1 MSIKQISEHAW
12 AAHLED
18 GRVFTLSTRGGDS
31 QIPGLL
37 WQNVV
42 NNWETMPYSV
52 AGENVVPFGHDN
64 QLPSKLRDILDANNL
79 APGVLERQ
87 LGLIYGQGLFLYRL
101 NYREGEI
108 VREWVQDRE
117 IENWMNGWDAVT
129 YAKGALSD
137 YLHLKGFFNAC
148 YLQRGSRIGLKPRIA
163 RLEHI
168 PAKNAR
174 LEWVDSRDIRDVR
187 HILVGDFER
196 ACVGTG
202 IRKYP
207 VYDRRDPG
215 RYAASAAYNRTYS
228 FGRDFYSI
236 PQYWGTLRWIIQ
248 GSEIPTIF
256 KYVTDNG
263 LNLAYHVHSPQA
275 YWDAKREM
283 LRRIHPEWAADDAQ
297 IEKEIAKMTG
307 EFLQGLTSVLSG
319 KENAGKFFHTVDV
332 IDPDT
337 GKTVTWQ
344 IDPIDQK
351 IKDFVES
358 QLKIGEASSSA
369 ITSGMGLHPALSNLI
384 INGKLASGSELLY
397 AFKLFLASD
406 TEIPESTVLEPVNQA
421 IAFNFPGKDLRVGFY
436 HRSVHTEEAT
446 SAKDRIKNE

>member
-1 MSIKQISEHAW
+1 MKVEKISQYAY
-12 AAHLED
+12 AAHMDD
-18 GRVFTLSTRGGDS
+18 GRVFTLSTRSGDG
-31 QIPGLL
+31 QIPSLL

-42 NNWETMPYSV
+42 NNWEVMPYSV

-64 QLPSKLRDILDANNL
+64 NLPSRLRDILDDNNL

-101 NYREGEI
+101 AFRNGEI
-108 VREWVQDRE
+108 TREWIQDYE
-117 IENWMNGWDAVT
+117 VEKWLHSWDVVS
-129 YAKGALSD
+129 YAKGALAD
-137 YLHLKGFFNAC
+137 YLHLKGYFNAC
-148 YLQRGSRIGLKPRIA
+148 YLERGFRIGRAPRIA

-174 LEWVDSRDIRDVR
+174 LEWVDTHDLQDVK
-187 HILVGDFER
+187 HIFVGDFER
-196 ACVGTG
+196 ACVDTG
-202 IRKYP
+202 IRAYP
-207 VYDRRDPG
+207 VYDRKDPG
-215 RYAASAAYNRTYS
+215 RYAASASYNRTYS

-236 PQYWGTLRWIIQ
+236 PQYWGTLRWIIR

-256 KYVTDNG
+256 KYVTENG
-263 LNLAYHVHSPQA
+263 LNLAYHIHSPSA
-275 YWDAKREM
+275 YWDQKREV
-283 LRRIHPEWAADDAQ
+283 LRRINPEWAADDAK
-297 IEKEIAKMTG
+297 IEEEIGKMT
-307 EFLQGLTSVLSG
+307 EKFLQNLTSVLSG

-332 IDPDT
+332 TDES
-337 GKTVTWQ
+337 GHEVTWH

-358 QLKIGEASSSA
+358 QLKISEASASA

-397 AFKLFLASD
+397 AFKLFLSSD
-406 TEIPESTVLEPVNQA
+406 TEIPESTVLEPINQA

-436 HRSVHTEEAT
+436 HRSVKTEEAT
-446 SAKDRIKNE
+446 PTADRVKNE

>member
-1 MSIKQISEHAW
+1 M
-12 AAHLED
+12 
-18 GRVFTLSTRGGDS
+18 
-31 QIPGLL
+31 
-37 WQNVV
+37 
-42 NNWETMPYSV
+42 
-52 AGENVVPFGHDN
+52 
-64 QLPSKLRDILDANNL
+64 LDDNNL

-87 LGLIYGQGLFLYRL
+87 LGLIFGQGLYLYRL
-101 NYREGEI
+101 NYRDGEI
-108 VREWVQDRE
+108 VREWLQDRAVE
-117 IENWMNGWDAVT
+117 DWLRSWDAVS

-148 YLQRGSRIGLKPRIA
+148 YLERGSRLGLAPRIA

-174 LEWVDSRDIRDVR
+174 LEWVDSHDIRDVR

-207 VYDRRDPG
+207 VYDRRNPG
-215 RYAASAAYNRTYS
+215 RYAACAAYNRTYS
-228 FGRDFYSI
+228 FGRDFYSV
-236 PQYWGTLRWIIQ
+236 PQFWGTLRWIIR

-283 LRRIHPEWAADDAQ
+283 LRRVHPEWAADDAK
-297 IEKEIAKMTG
+297 IETEIGKMTG
-307 EFLQGLTSVLSG
+307 EFLRSLTAVLSG

-332 IDPDT
+332 MDDDT
-337 GKTVTWQ
+337 GKPVTWH

-436 HRSVHTEEAT
+436 HRAVHTEEAT

>member
-1 MSIKQISEHAW
+1 MTTVEKISDHAY
-12 AAHLED
+12 AAHLSD
-18 GRVFTLSTRGGDS
+18 GRVFTLATRGDDGMDFMPWRYS
-31 QIPGLL
+31 EH
-37 WQNVV
+37 
-42 NNWETMPYSV
+42 NWETMPFAV
-52 AGENVVPFGHDN
+52 RGEQVVPFGHDN
-64 QLPSKLRDILDANNL
+64 QLPSKLRDILDDNNL
-79 APGVLERQ
+79 APGVLDRQ
-87 LGLIYGQGLFLYRL
+87 LGLIFGQGIFLYRL
-101 NYREGEI
+101 DFREGEI
-108 VREWVQDRE
+108 VRVWERDAE
-117 IENWMNGWDAVT
+117 IEAWLRSWDVVA

-137 YLHLKGFFNAC
+137 YLHLKGFFNAF
-148 YLQRGSRIGLKPRIA
+148 YLTRGNRVGLQPRIA

-174 LEWVDSRDIRDVR
+174 LEWADSHDIRDVQ

-207 VYDRRDPG
+207 VYDRRNPG

-236 PQYWGTLRWIIQ
+236 PQYWGTLRWIIR

-263 LNLAYHVHSPQA
+263 LNLAYHIHSPQA
-275 YWDAKREM
+275 YWDAKRQM
-283 LRRIHPEWAADDAQ
+283 LMDIHPDWAAAPAK
-297 IEKEIAKMTG
+297 IEREIGKMTE
-307 EFLQGLTSVLSG
+307 EFLRSLTNVLSG

-332 IDPDT
+332 PDQD
-337 GKTVTWQ
+337 GKVVTWH

-397 AFKLFLASD
+397 AFKLFLSSD

-421 IAFNFPGKDLRVGFY
+421 IAFNFPGRDLRVGFY

-446 SAKDRIKNE
+446 STNDRIKNE

>member
-1 MSIKQISEHAW
+1 MNVEQISDHAW

-18 GRVFTLSTRGGDS
+18 GRVFTLSTRGGDA

-37 WQNVV
+37 WQNVA

-52 AGENVVPFGHDN
+52 SGENVVPFGHDN
-64 QLPSKLRDILDANNL
+64 NLPSKLRDVLDANNL

-101 NYREGEI
+101 NYRDGEI
-108 VREWVQDRE
+108 VREWMPDRE
-117 IENWMNGWDAVT
+117 IENWLHSWDVVT

-148 YLQRGSRIGLKPRIA
+148 YLQRGSRIGLNARIA

-174 LEWVDSRDIRDVR
+174 LEWADSHELQDVK

-215 RYAASAAYNRTYS
+215 RYAASASYNRTYS
-228 FGRDFYSI
+228 FGRDFYSV
-236 PQYWGTLRWIIQ
+236 PQFWGTLRWIIR

-283 LRRIHPEWAADDAQ
+283 LRRIHPEWAADDAK
-297 IEKEIAKMTG
+297 IEAEIAKMTG
-307 EFLQGLTSVLSG
+307 EFLRSLTAVLSG

-332 IDPDT
+332 LDDDT
-337 GKTVTWQ
+337 GKPVTWH

-358 QLKIGEASSSA
+358 QLKISEASSSA

-397 AFKLFLASD
+397 AFKLFLSSD

-436 HRSVHTEEAT
+436 HRSVKTEEAT
-446 SAKDRIKNE
+446 PTNDRIKNE

>member
-1 MSIKQISEHAW
+1 MEVKKISDHSY

-18 GRVFTLSTRGGDS
+18 GRVFILATRGDDGMDFM
-31 QIPGLL
+31 P
-37 WQNVV
+37 WRYTEH
-42 NNWETMPYSV
+42 NWETMPFAV
-52 AGENVVPFGHDN
+52 RGERVVPFGHDN
-64 QLPSKLRDILDANNL
+64 LLPSKLRDVLDDNNL

-87 LGLIYGQGLFLYRL
+87 LGLIYGQGLYLYQL
-101 NYREGEI
+101 NYKDGEI

-117 IENWMNGWDAVT
+117 VENWLRSWDAVS

-137 YLHLKGFFNAC
+137 YLHLKGFFNGC
-148 YLQRGSRIGLKPRIA
+148 YLERGSRIGLRPRIA

-174 LEWVDSRDIRDVR
+174 LEWVDSHDIRDVR

-228 FGRDFYSI
+228 FGRDFYSV
-236 PQYWGTLRWIIQ
+236 PQFWGTLRWIIR

-283 LRRIHPEWAADDAQ
+283 LRRIHPDWAADDAK
-297 IEKEIAKMTG
+297 IEKEIARMTG
-307 EFLQGLTSVLSG
+307 EFLRSLTSVLSG

-337 GKTVTWQ
+337 GKPVTWS

-358 QLKIGEASSSA
+358 QLKISEASSGA

-436 HRSVHTEEAT
+436 HRAVHTEEAT

>member
-1 MSIKQISEHAW
+1 MEVKKISECGY
-12 AAHLED
+12 AAHLDD
-18 GRVFTLSTRGGDS
+18 GRVFTLSTRSGDG

-37 WQNVV
+37 WQNVL

-52 AGENVVPFGHDN
+52 AGERVVPFGADN
-64 QLPSKLRDILDANNL
+64 NLPSKLRDILDGNNL
-79 APGVLERQ
+79 APGVLDRQ
-87 LGLIYGQGLFLYRL
+87 LGLIYGQGVHLYRL
-101 NYREGEI
+101 SYQGGEI
-108 VREWVQDRE
+108 VREWVQDAE
-117 IENWMNGWDAVT
+117 VEKWLSGWDVVS

-137 YLHLKGFFNAC
+137 YLHLKGYFNAV
-148 YLQRGSRIGLKPRIA
+148 YLERGNRIGRQRRIA

-174 LEWVDSRDIRDVR
+174 LEWVDSHDLRDVK
-187 HILVGDFER
+187 HIFVGDFER

-202 IRKYP
+202 IRSYP

-215 RYAASAAYNRTYS
+215 RYAASASYNRTYS

-236 PQYWGTLRWIIQ
+236 PQYWGTLRWIIR

-256 KYVTDNG
+256 KYVTENG
-263 LNLAYHVHSPQA
+263 LNLAYHIHSPQA
-275 YWDAKREM
+275 YWDEKREM
-283 LRRIHPEWAADDAQ
+283 LMKIHPDWAADPAK
-297 IEKEIAKMTG
+297 IESEIGKMT
-307 EFLQGLTSVLSG
+307 EKFLRNLTLVLSG

-332 IDPDT
+332 TDDET
-337 GKTVTWQ
+337 GKPVTWH

-358 QLKIGEASSSA
+358 QLKISEASSSA

-397 AFKLFLASD
+397 AFKLFLSSD

-421 IAFNFPGKDLRVGFY
+421 LAFNFPDRDLRVGFY

-446 SAKDRIKNE
+446 STSDRFKNE

>member
-1 MSIKQISEHAW
+1 MEVKKISDHSY

-18 GRVFTLSTRGGDS
+18 GRVFTLSTRGGDA

-37 WQNVV
+37 WQNVAG
-42 NNWETMPYSV
+42 NWETMPYSV

-64 QLPSKLRDILDANNL
+64 LLPSKLRDVLDDNNL

-87 LGLIYGQGLFLYRL
+87 LGLIFGQGLYLYQL
-101 NYREGEI
+101 NYQDGEI

-117 IENWMNGWDAVT
+117 VENWLRSWDAVS

-137 YLHLKGFFNAC
+137 YLHLKGFFNGC
-148 YLQRGSRIGLKPRIA
+148 YLERGSRIGLRPRIS

-174 LEWVDSRDIRDVR
+174 LEWVDSHDIRDVR

-228 FGRDFYSI
+228 FGRDFYSV
-236 PQYWGTLRWIIQ
+236 PQFWGTLRWIIR

-283 LRRIHPEWAADDAQ
+283 LRRIHPDWAADDAK
-297 IEKEIAKMTG
+297 IEKEIARMTG
-307 EFLQGLTSVLSG
+307 EFLRSLTSVLSG

-332 IDPDT
+332 IDLDT
-337 GKTVTWQ
+337 GKPVTWS

-358 QLKIGEASSSA
+358 QLKISEASSGA

-436 HRSVHTEEAT
+436 HRAVHTEEAT

>member
-1 MSIKQISEHAW
+1 MKVEQISNHAW

-18 GRVFTLSTRGGDS
+18 GRVFTLSTRGGDA

-37 WQNVV
+37 WQNVA

-64 QLPSKLRDILDANNL
+64 NLPSKLRDVLDANNL

-101 NYREGEI
+101 NYRDGEI
-108 VREWVQDRE
+108 VREWMPDRE
-117 IENWMNGWDAVT
+117 IENWLHSWDVVT

-148 YLQRGSRIGLKPRIA
+148 YLQRGSRIGLNARIA

-174 LEWVDSRDIRDVR
+174 LEWADSHDLQDVK

-215 RYAASAAYNRTYS
+215 RYAASASYNRTYS
-228 FGRDFYSI
+228 FGRDFYSV
-236 PQYWGTLRWIIQ
+236 PQFWGTLRWIIR

-283 LRRIHPEWAADDAQ
+283 LRRIHPEWAADDAK
-297 IEKEIAKMTG
+297 IEAEIAKMTG
-307 EFLQGLTSVLSG
+307 EFLRSLTAVLSG

-332 IDPDT
+332 LDDDT
-337 GKTVTWQ
+337 GKPVTWH

-358 QLKIGEASSSA
+358 QLKISEASSSA

-397 AFKLFLASD
+397 AFKLFLSSD

-436 HRSVHTEEAT
+436 HRSVKTEEAT
-446 SAKDRIKNE
+446 PTKDRIKNE

>member
-1 MSIKQISEHAW
+1 MNVEKISEHAW

-18 GRVFTLSTRGGDS
+18 GRVFTLSTRAGDDGMDFMPWRFS
-31 QIPGLL
+31 G
-37 WQNVV
+37 
-42 NNWETMPYSV
+42 NNWETLPFAV
-52 AGENVVPFGHDN
+52 CGERVVPFGHDN
-64 QLPSKLRDILDANNL
+64 RLPSKLRDVLDDNNL

-87 LGLIYGQGLFLYRL
+87 LGLIFGQGLYLYRL
-101 NYREGEI
+101 NYRDGEI
-108 VREWVQDRE
+108 VREWLQDRAVE
-117 IENWMNGWDAVT
+117 EWLRSWDAVS

-148 YLQRGSRIGLKPRIA
+148 YLERGSRLGLAPRIA

-174 LEWVDSRDIRDVR
+174 LEWVDSHDIRDVR

-207 VYDRRDPG
+207 VYDRRNPG
-215 RYAASAAYNRTYS
+215 RYAACAAYNRTYS
-228 FGRDFYSI
+228 FGRDFYSV
-236 PQYWGTLRWIIQ
+236 PQFWGTLRWIIR

-283 LRRIHPEWAADDAQ
+283 LRRVHPEWAADDAK
-297 IEKEIAKMTG
+297 IETEIGKMTG
-307 EFLQGLTSVLSG
+307 EFLRSLTAVLSG

-332 IDPDT
+332 MDDDT
-337 GKTVTWQ
+337 GKPVTWH

-436 HRSVHTEEAT
+436 HRAVHTEEAT